1 MAGMTLKRRKPRK
14 AASTE
19 GPQASKDRKHR
30 RPQALKAASFE
41 GARLQPRREDS
52 KKLGL

>member
-1 MAGMTLKRRKPRK
+1 MAGMTLKGRKPRK
-14 AASTE
+14 AASIE
-19 GPQASKDRKHR
+19 G
-30 RPQALKAASFE
+30 PQALKAASFE